1 MSHLEIELDY
11 RESATVPRLEQSADG
26 RLTLR
31 LAHGADRLVLHF
43 SLPSLEAL
51 WFELT
56 TGLARVRS
64 C

>member
-1 MSHLEIELDY
+1 MSGLRLELDY
-11 RESATVPRLEQSADG
+11 HRDVTVPRLERLADG
-26 RLTLR
+26 RLALG
-31 LAHGADRLVLHF
+31 LAHGADRLVLHL

-56 TGLARVRS
+56 TGLARMRA